1 MYLAGARQNVYLDLG
16 GNMPKAEKGSVLQA
30 SLRADEYLTTTEE
43 VKAHHKAMMQ
53 KTRKERGMNE
63 GGRPPGRRNNDK
75 RELLLRIMDTGCPHP
90 LEGLAILARDAF
102 AEGDK
107 DMAFQ
112 CFKELAGYVTPKLK
126 AIDHKVEVENTKQL
140 VIVVPEGM
148 DDEDDEEEAEDGE
161 IIG

>member
-16 GNMPKAEKGSVLQA
+16 GRMKQEWKRDVLQA
-30 SLRADEYLTTTEE
+30 SIRADEYLTTPEA
-43 VKAHHKAMMQ
+43 VKEHKKNMQ
-53 KTRKERGMNE
+53 KTRKERGMSE

-148 DDEDDEEEAEDGE
+148 EEDEDDEEVEDGE
-161 IIG
+161 IIDG